1 MKKIDIIMAIFKTQQ
16 DYSDMLERLYDKG
29 LKGVYEIFT
38 FVQDIKDCSYVLLE
52 YNTFGEYLSDNLE
65 GIFEDSDNDYIN
77 FKKHILDMQPEL
89 NEIATPVD
97 RASFAVELAKVEG
110 KRFRTYYEWCEDGV
124 TFEIF
129 DKNED
134 YLENLITEIIGQDIG
149 DILLEVSNGDISD
162 DELFT
167 YFKQLIA

>member
-1 MKKIDIIMAIFKTQQ
+1 MAIFKTQQ
-16 DYSDMLERLYDKG
+16 DYFEMLESLYNKG
-29 LKGVYEIFT
+29 LKGIYEIFT

-65 GIFEDSDNDYIN
+65 GIFEDNDNDYIN

-89 NEIATPVD
+89 NEPATPVD
-97 RASFAVELAKVEG
+97 RASFALELAKVEG
-110 KRFRTYYEWCEDGV
+110 KRFRTYYEWHEAGV
-124 TFEIF
+124 TFDIF
-129 DKNED
+129 DKNKD
-134 YLENLITEIIGQDIG
+134 HLENLITEIIGRDIG
-149 DILLEVSNGDISD
+149 DILMDVSDENISD